1 MKLFN
6 HRIKLLAAAV
16 LVTITSLGMAAGPA
30 MAQGVPWKDH
40 QAPFDF
46 LFGNHIDTHIQVK
59 PGTDGGLS
67 GFFYITF
74 TGESTPDGTPIARHF
89 NPGDDP
95 SQASVGWVIR
105 AVPGVATPVYHQSG
119 DHPLWLVSTRDDIPQ
134 PGGFSHFHWVDGP
147 MNAMNLEIGQS
158 YEGYYFE
165 LTAKDTFA
173 FKHGSDLDLV
183 YVINGLDLATHTNLV
198 TVFPGFTDGDTGS
211 GGGTGGH

>member
-1 MKLFN
+1 MTLLD
-6 HRIKLLAAAV
+6 HGIKKFAAV
-16 LVTITSLGMAAGPA
+16 ALITIASLGMAAGPA

-59 PGTDGGLS
+59 PEADGGLF

-74 TGESTPDGTPIARHF
+74 TGESTLDGTPIAKHF

-95 SQASVGWVIR
+95 SQASVGWVVR
-105 AVPGVATPVYHQSG
+105 AVPGVATAAYHQSG
-119 DHPLWLVSTRDDIPQ
+119 DHPLWLVAARDDVPQ

-147 MNAMNLEIGQS
+147 MNAMNLEIGLS

-183 YVINGLDLATHTNLV
+183 YVTNGLDLATHTNLV
-198 TVFPGFTDGDTGS
+198 TVFPGFTDGGHDGGS
-211 GGGTGGH
+211 GGH